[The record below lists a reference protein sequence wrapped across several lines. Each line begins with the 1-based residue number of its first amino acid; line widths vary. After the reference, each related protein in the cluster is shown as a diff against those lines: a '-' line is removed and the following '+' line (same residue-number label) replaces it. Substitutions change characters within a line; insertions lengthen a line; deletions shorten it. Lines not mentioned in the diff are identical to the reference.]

1 MFSDVVL
8 LHGSNNLG
16 NALQPG
22 TVTPGERN
30 VCSSE
35 KMTQTGDGNVWSSP
49 LPDHMQVIRRQYT
62 RRLAGYSGEYSRL
75 EVSSLSFKLLESL
88 EACPKLERSVFD
100 AV

>member
-8 LHGSNNLG
+8 LHGSNNVG

-22 TVTPGERN
+22 LTVTPGERN

-49 LPDHMQVIRRQYT
+49 LPDHAQVISNYHGCVNR
-62 RRLAGYSGEYSRL
+62 G
-75 EVSSLSFKLLESL
+75 SLFLS
-88 EACPKLERSVFD
+88 
-100 AV
+100 